1 MSSVKKPVK
10 RNKLNTQVTTA
21 NYHRSLNRSNTVN
34 NFFTLTACI
43 AEASPLR
50 YTPAGIPALNL
61 VLEHTSEVQ
70 EAGVTRQVKLTVR
83 AVAFG
88 ALAEVSAQSE
98 LGKLELFTGFLTN
111 ARTSKSI
118 VFHIQDIHPIRHNE
132 SPIS

>member
-1 MSSVKKPVK
+1 MKKPAK

-21 NYHRSLNRSNTVN
+21 NYQRSLNQANTVN
-34 NFFTLTACI
+34 NFVKLTARI

-61 VLEHTSEVQ
+61 VLEHESDVE

-88 ALAEVSAQSE
+88 ALAEVSTKSE
-98 LGKLELFTGFLTN
+98 LGKLQLFTGFLIN

-118 VFHIQDIHPIRHNE
+118 VFHIQDIT
-132 SPIS
+132 